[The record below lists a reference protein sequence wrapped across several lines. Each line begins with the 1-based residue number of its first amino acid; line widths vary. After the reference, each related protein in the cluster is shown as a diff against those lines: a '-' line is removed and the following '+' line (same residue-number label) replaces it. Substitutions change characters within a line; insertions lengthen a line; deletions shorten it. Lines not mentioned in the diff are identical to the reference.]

1 MSNMDD
7 FSEEEKEYVNRFL
20 ELMIEL
26 GAIEISGYDSKIDS
40 FTYTITPKMKELIP
54 EFFEEHM
61 KFINQI
67 AFDLWNQGYV
77 EIKFEDEGPL
87 VMLKEDIDYPAILDG
102 LKDEERM
109 FLENML
115 NYDNGGII

>member
-1 MSNMDD
+1 MIHEHDEDEERIKMFID
-7 FSEEEKEYVNRFL
+7 F
-20 ELMIEL
+20 MIEL
-26 GAIEISGYDSKIDS
+26 GALEIVGYDQKSDS
-40 FTYTITPKMKELIP
+40 FTYSITPKMKDLIP
-54 EFFEEHM
+54 EFFEEHK

-67 AFDLWNQGYV
+67 AFDLWNKGHV
-77 EIKFEDEGPL
+77 EIKFEEDGPL
-87 VMLKEDIDYPAILDG
+87 VMLKEGVDYKALLDT

>member
-1 MSNMDD
+1 MIHEHDEDEERIKMFID
-7 FSEEEKEYVNRFL
+7 F
-20 ELMIEL
+20 MIEL
-26 GAIEISGYDSKIDS
+26 GALEIVGYDQKSDS
-40 FTYTITPKMKELIP
+40 FTYSITKKMKDLIP
-54 EFFEEHM
+54 EFFEEHK

-67 AFDLWNQGYV
+67 AFNLWNEGHV
-77 EIKFEDEGPL
+77 EIKFEEDGPL
-87 VMLKEDIDYPAILDG
+87 VMLKEGVDYKSLLDT